1 MNIVR
6 HIKETEYRFINFILA
21 EVGPKLII
29 IGFITPFDSKELKS
43 QGLLRLSC
51 DKNGKVEKKFYTM
64 EKHYLHITKLVD
76 EHEIFFAV
84 PHLSTEVHLLKL
96 PENEEDPVEVI
107 ETIHT
112 FHQVRFIS
120 AYATVNHL
128 LTWGIDGVL
137 SVYEVKTR
145 KLLIAFVVH
154 NRQLFGVA
162 RAAIDPLLQ

>member
-21 EVGPKLII
+21 EESPKLYLL
-29 IGFITPFDSKELKS
+29 GLITPFDSKEMKS
-43 QGLLRLSC
+43 QDLLRLSC
-51 DKNGKVEKKFYTM
+51 DKDGKVERKFYSLQ
-64 EKHYLHITKLVD
+64 KYYLHISKLVD
-76 EHEIFFAV
+76 EDVTFFAV

-96 PENEEDPVEVI
+96 PEDANNPVEVI
-107 ETIHT
+107 ETIYT

-120 AYATVNHL
+120 AYTTAYHL

-145 KLLIAFVVH
+145 KLLITFVVH

-162 RAAIDPLLQ
+162 RASIDPMLQ